1 VKPIPECEI
10 CGSRNA
16 SRKTKIDN
24 AILTVC
30 NECVNFGE
38 EVPTIELREE
48 RKIIPKLEEMEQAIK
63 SNFHLLI
70 KNERTKRSLTQEG
83 LAKKLNEKASII
95 KRIEDGWEP
104 SINTIKK
111 FERFFSIKLTEEM
124 EEKQIEKKTDR
135 KELTIGDVVEVH

>member
-1 VKPIPECEI
+1 M
-10 CGSRNA
+10 
-16 SRKTKIDN
+16 
-24 AILTVC
+24 
-30 NECVNFGE
+30 NFGE
-38 EVPTIELREE
+38 EVPTIELKEE
-48 RKIIPKLEEMEQAIK
+48 KKVIPKLEELEQVIK

-70 KNERTKRSLTQEG
+70 KNERAKRNLTQEE
-83 LAKKLNEKASII
+83 LARKLNEKASLI

-104 SINTIKK
+104 PINTIKK